1 MANAAPAPHPHSDLG
16 AVQISSPS
24 YSYVTYIDEAGDPGL
39 KRVKPLDVQGSSEW
53 LMVAA
58 VVIRAEYEGEVEG
71 WISDLTAS
79 LGSHQMRDLHF
90 AKLSPTRKLAVC
102 AYLAGKPVRCF
113 VVCSNKQN
121 MRGHRNPLAEK
132 IPSDNWFYCWMTRLL
147 LERVTHFVEH
157 RSQADHGETRL
168 MKLIFSERGG
178 LSYSQMNAYF
188 DWLRFKGDNQVLKLG
203 NLSYDTFHRD
213 LMFIQ
218 NHAGHAGLKMPDIV
232 ASAFFKGA
240 DIHDTRS
247 CDPRFAKAL
256 ESRMGR
262 WPDQRSGQISGYGV
276 KLMPG
281 WKTLS
286 VQPPQLEIFKHYG
299 YPAQWWSRRP

>member
-1 MANAAPAPHPHSDLG
+1 M
-16 AVQISSPS
+16 
-24 YSYVTYIDEAGDPGL
+24 
-39 KRVKPLDVQGSSEW
+39 KPLDVQGSSEW
-53 LMVAA
+53 LMVAG
-58 VVIRAEYEGEVEG
+58 VVIRAENEAQVSD
-71 WISDLTAS
+71 WMADLTTS

-102 AYLAGKPVRCF
+102 AYLAGLPVRCF

-147 LERVTHFVEH
+147 LERVTHFVER

-168 MKLIFSERGG
+168 TKLIFSERGG

-188 DWLRFKGDNQVLKLG
+188 DWLRFKGDNQVLKWG
-203 NLSYDTFHRD
+203 NLAYDTFHRD

-218 NHAGHAGLKMPDIV
+218 NHTGHAGLKMPDIV

-240 DIHDTRS
+240 DIHDTRA
-247 CDPRFAKAL
+247 CDPRFAVAL

-262 WPDQRSGQISGYGV
+262 WPDLKTGQVSGYGV
-276 KLMPG
+276 KLMPK
-281 WKTLS
+281 WQDLN
-286 VQPPQLEIFKHYG
+286 VQAEQLEIFKHYG
-299 YPAQWWSRRP
+299 YPSQWWGRRL